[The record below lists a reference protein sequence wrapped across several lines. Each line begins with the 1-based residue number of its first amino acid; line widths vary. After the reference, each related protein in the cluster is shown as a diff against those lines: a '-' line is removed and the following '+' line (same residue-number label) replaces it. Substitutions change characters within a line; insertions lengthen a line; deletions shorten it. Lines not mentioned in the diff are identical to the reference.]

1 MKTFFGIFKNQIVMK
16 NVFIFLSI
24 LLLVGCN
31 SSVKSGD
38 SALNEEVPYKVVKNY
53 FVKNNIDAT
62 IDSSKFDTQQEFDKV
77 FGMATTIGENGK
89 PTPIDFSKE
98 FVVAQIED
106 PSTQSIELKPVSI
119 RKNSNILEIKYKR
132 IVGENQS
139 YTTQTSMILIIDRKY
154 EGDVNFE
161 EVQ

>member
-1 MKTFFGIFKNQIVMK
+1 MK
-16 NVFIFLSI
+16 NVFILFSI
-24 LLLVGCN
+24 LLLIGCN

-38 SALNEEVPYKVVKNY
+38 STLNEEVPYKEAKNY
-53 FVKNNIDAT
+53 FVKSNIDAA
-62 IDSSKFDTQQEFDKV
+62 IGSPKFETQQEFEKV
-77 FGMATTIGENGK
+77 FGMATTMGENGK

-106 PSTQSIELKPVSI
+106 PSTQTIELKPVSI

-132 IVGENQS
+132 IAGENQS
-139 YTTQTSMILIIDRKY
+139 YTTQTAMILIIDRKY

>member
-1 MKTFFGIFKNQIVMK
+1 MK
-16 NVFIFLSI
+16 NVFILISI

-38 SALNEEVPYKVVKNY
+38 ATLNEEVPYKEAKNY

-62 IDSSKFDTQQEFDKV
+62 IDSPKFETQQEFEKV
-77 FGMATTIGENGK
+77 FGMATTMGENGK

-132 IVGENQS
+132 IAGENQS
-139 YTTQTSMILIIDRKY
+139 YTTQTAMILIIDRKY
-154 EGDVNFE
+154 EGDINFE

>member
-1 MKTFFGIFKNQIVMK
+1 MMK
-16 NVFIFLSI
+16 NVFILFSI
-24 LLLVGCN
+24 LLLIGCN

-38 SALNEEVPYKVVKNY
+38 STLNEEVPYKEAKNY
-53 FVKNNIDAT
+53 FVKSNINAA
-62 IDSSKFDTQQEFDKV
+62 IDSPKFETQQEFEKV
-77 FGMATTIGENGK
+77 FGTATTMGGNGK

-106 PSTQSIELKPVSI
+106 PSTQTIELKPVSI

-132 IVGENQS
+132 IAGENQS
-139 YTTQTSMILIIDRKY
+139 YTTQTAMILIIDRKY

>member
-1 MKTFFGIFKNQIVMK
+1 MRKLISYIV
-16 NVFIFLSI
+16 
-24 LLLVGCN
+24 LLLILINCN

-38 SALNEEVPYKVVKNY
+38 STLNEKVPYKEAKNY
-53 FVKNNIDAT
+53 FVKNNIDAV
-62 IDSSKFDTQQEFDKV
+62 IDSPKFETQQEFDKV
-77 FGMATTIGENGK
+77 FGMATTMRENGK

-119 RKNSNILEIKYKR
+119 RKNSNVLEIKYKR
-132 IVGENQS
+132 IAGENQS
-139 YTTQTSMILIIDRKY
+139 YTTQTAMILIIDRKS
-154 EGDVNFE
+154 EGDINFV